1 MKSCRCHEIQRLD
14 TGCYNIILKDYRKKV
29 QEKRV
34 YEYTCLNCMTSSYLT
49 EDEVDSRYVI
59 NISGLKCSKG
69 ILRLEYDEVLNEF
82 YKMDVEPKL
91 YIVYFIMKII
101 VELLSENENFL
112 KSEKHNFGDIR
123 HETIKLA
130 ISEFNEKRLKSTKT
144 FKKRLF
150 EMLEAR
156 NV

>member
-1 MKSCRCHEIQRLD
+1 
-14 TGCYNIILKDYRKKV
+14 
-29 QEKRV
+29 
-34 YEYTCLNCMTSSYLT
+34 
-49 EDEVDSRYVI
+49 
-59 NISGLKCSKG
+59 
-69 ILRLEYDEVLNEF
+69 
-82 YKMDVEPKL
+82 MDVEPKL

-112 KSEKHNFGDIR
+112 KSEKYNFGDIR

-150 EMLEAR
+150 GILEAR